1 MGIGMGETYDEL
13 SRCAPTSGKMNISYN
28 ETRIYQRTKSSRF
41 GYGLLEGLLNVHKYR
56 DDA

>member
-1 MGIGMGETYDEL
+1 MGETYDEL